1 MSQPND
7 TITLEQLANHNKLKS
22 LWIAVHGQG
31 KSPSPPLTH
40 PLSSQRNQETILT
53 STPYPVYDFT
63 TFSADHPGGI
73 EALTGSAGTDGTES
87 YEYAGHSASN
97 TAKMQQYR
105 LGTLAGS
112 LAPTSPISHGAFP
125 VESMRIR
132 TATSH
137 LQHLRFSRWTKLA
150 ATTCAASLII
160 VALSYLPKDQLVEYM
175 SLMTL
180 ENPSLQSR
188 TATSDRDPR
197 RAFWVGVALA
207 LSISGL
213 GLGYLYRMFL
223 STLDYQ
229 NDVFSFPATIP
240 RKTKR

>member
-1 MSQPND
+1 
-7 TITLEQLANHNKLKS
+7 
-22 LWIAVHGQG
+22 
-31 KSPSPPLTH
+31 
-40 PLSSQRNQETILT
+40 
-53 STPYPVYDFT
+53 
-63 TFSADHPGGI
+63 
-73 EALTGSAGTDGTES
+73 
-87 YEYAGHSASN
+87 
-97 TAKMQQYR
+97 MQQYR

-125 VESMRIR
+125 VESMRTR

-137 LQHLRFSRWTKLA
+137 LQHLRFPRGTKLA

-160 VALSYLPKDQLVEYM
+160 VALSYLPKDQLLEYI
-175 SLMTL
+175 SSTTL
-180 ENPSLQSR
+180 ETSPLQSR
-188 TATSDRDPR
+188 TATLDRDIG

-213 GLGYLYRMFL
+213 GIGYLYRVFL
-223 STLDYQ
+223 STLEYQ